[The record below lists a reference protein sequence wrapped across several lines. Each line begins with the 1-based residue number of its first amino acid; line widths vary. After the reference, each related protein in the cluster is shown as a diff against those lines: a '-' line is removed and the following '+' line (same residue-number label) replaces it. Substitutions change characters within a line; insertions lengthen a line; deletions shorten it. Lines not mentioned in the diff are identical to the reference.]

1 MTFVLFCLLQMR
13 RDKYMLHPP
22 QGLEDEYH
30 DTTSMNFPLRDNSNS
45 YLTLQVQR
53 DTAWTIIQSV

>member
-30 DTTSMNFPLRDNSNS
+30 DTTSMNFPPSG
-45 YLTLQVQR
+45 
-53 DTAWTIIQSV
+53 